1 MIVCKS
7 PTEIGKLKKSNEI
20 VALVLEELRQ
30 KAQPGV
36 TVRELDQIAEKL
48 IRRHHGIPAF
58 KGYRNYPASLCASVN
73 EQIVH
78 GVPDGRELQSGDII
92 SLDIG
97 VNLDGYYGDAAIT
110 VPVGEIDP
118 ESEKLLTVTKEAL
131 HKGIGQA
138 RPGNR
143 LSDISYAIQSWVE
156 QHGFSVVRDFVGHGI
171 GMNLHEE
178 PQIPNFG
185 KPGFGPRLQEGMVLC
200 LEPMVN
206 VGTYKVKILD
216 DGWTAVTAD
225 GSRSAHFEHSI
236 AITKEGPIILSA
248 LTQVV

>member
-7 PTEIGKLKKSNEI
+7 SAEIEKLKKCSEI
-20 VALVLEELRQ
+20 VALVLQELRR

-36 TVRELDQIAEKL
+36 TVRELDQVAERL
-48 IRRHHGIPAF
+48 IEKHKCVPAF
-58 KGYRNYPASLCASVN
+58 KGYRNYPAALCASVN

-78 GVPDGRELQSGDII
+78 GIPDGRHLEEGDII

-97 VNLDGYYGDAAIT
+97 VKLDGYYGDAAIT
-110 VPVGEIDP
+110 VPVGMVDE
-118 ESEKLLTVTKEAL
+118 ESATLLQVTEQAL
-131 HKGIGQA
+131 HKGIEQA
-138 RPGNR
+138 VPGNR
-143 LSDISYAIQSWVE
+143 LSDISHAIQTAVE
-156 QHGFSVVRDFVGHGI
+156 EEGFSVVRDFVGHGI
-171 GMNLHEE
+171 GKNLHEE

-185 KPGFGPRLQEGMVLC
+185 RPGFGPRLKEGMVFC

-225 GSRSAHFEHSI
+225 GSRSAHFEHCV
-236 AITKEGPIILSA
+236 AITRNGPLILS
-248 LTQVV
+248 TV